1 MNPYHYP
8 ALSESD
14 NKPLIE
20 RILDV
25 GLMSGADANTKWIA
39 GITLLADVLLRRM
52 SSRRLGR
59 WPELLPSFVR
69 PSMASKRFSAM
80 GITRCHCNE
89 LPEHSSAKGTRC
101 PREGY
106 GALC

>member
-39 GITLLADVLLRRM
+39 GITLLADVLLRQDEFTQART
-52 SSRRLGR
+52 L
-59 WPELLPSFVR
+59 
-69 PSMASKRFSAM
+69 A
-80 GITRCHCNE
+80 GITAE
-89 LPEHSSAKGTRC
+89 LRAALHGI
-101 PREGY
+101 REIQNNGVSPNDT
-106 GALC
+106 GRLQ

>member
-39 GITLLADVLLRRM
+39 GITLLADVLLRQDEFTQAR
-52 SSRRLGR
+52 SL
-59 WPELLPSFVR
+59 
-69 PSMASKRFSAM
+69 A
-80 GITRCHCNE
+80 GITAE
-89 LPEHSSAKGTRC
+89 LRA
-101 PREGY
+101 
-106 GALC
+106 ALHGIQEIQRNGHNPVSLQ